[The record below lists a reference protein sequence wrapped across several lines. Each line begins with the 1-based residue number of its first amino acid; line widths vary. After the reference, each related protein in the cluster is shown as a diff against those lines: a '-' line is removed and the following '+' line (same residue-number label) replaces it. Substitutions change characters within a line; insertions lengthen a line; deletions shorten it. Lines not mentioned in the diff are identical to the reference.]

1 MRDDFLT
8 TEHEPGRTGY
18 NEIVSS
24 FHNPDGRVMI
34 AAHRGDWRHAPEN
47 SLAAIQYSIVA
58 HADLIEIDVQQT
70 RDGAFVL
77 MHDETVDRMTNG
89 SGTIAEMTLAELR
102 ELRLRQYQG
111 GSAKLLTN
119 YTIPTLEEVMI
130 LVRNKVM
137 INLDKCWAWRE
148 EIYPILE
155 RTGTVQQTLFKSTA
169 EPEEIHRFI
178 HRVGEKPLY
187 MHVLDSTNEQHAAQM
202 DDFCRYVKPH
212 AVEICFERED
222 SPLVAPE
229 VLRTIRQHNCRLWV
243 NTMWDSLCAGQSE
256 LGDAEANWQAHLQQG
271 FTMIQTDDTEK
282 LRRYL
287 DEVEQPE
294 RAAHRSVKVE

>member
-8 TEHEPGRTGY
+8 TEHERGRTGC

-24 FHNPDGRVMI
+24 FHNPNGRTMI

-58 HADLIEIDVQQT
+58 RADMIEIDVQQT

-89 SGTIAEMTLAELR
+89 SGAIAEMTLAELR
-102 ELRLRQYQG
+102 ALRLRQYQG

-130 LVRNKVM
+130 LVYNKVM
-137 INLDKCWAWRE
+137 INLDKCWAWRD

-178 HRVGEKPLY
+178 HSVDEKPLY
-187 MHVLDSTNEQHAAQM
+187 MHVLDSTNEQHAAQIG
-202 DDFCRYVKPH
+202 DICRYVKPQ
-212 AVEICFERED
+212 AIEICFEQAE
-222 SPLVAPE
+222 SPLVEPD
-229 VLRTIRQHNCRLWV
+229 VLRTIRQQNCRLWV

-256 LGDAEANWQAHLQQG
+256 LGDAEANWQAHVQQG
-271 FTMIQTDDTEK
+271 FNMIQTDDTER

-287 DEVEQPE
+287 DEVE
-294 RAAHRSVKVE
+294 RAENIARRSVKVE

>member
-8 TEHEPGRTGY
+8 TAHESGRTGY
-18 NEIVSS
+18 REIVSS
-24 FHNPDGRVMI
+24 FHRPNGRTMI

-58 HADLIEIDVQQT
+58 RADLIEIDVQQT

-89 SGTIAEMTLAELR
+89 SGAVADMTLAELR
-102 ELRLRQYQG
+102 ALRLRPYQG

-137 INLDKCWAWRE
+137 INLDKCWRWRDD
-148 EIYPILE
+148 IYPILE

-178 HRVGEKPLY
+178 HSVDEQPLY
-187 MHVLDSTNEQHAAQM
+187 MHILDSTNEQHAVQIEEI
-202 DDFCRYVKPH
+202 CRYVKPQ
-212 AVEICFERED
+212 AVEICFERAD
-222 SPLVAPE
+222 SPLVAPD
-229 VLRTIRQHNCRLWV
+229 VLHAIQQHHCRLWV
-243 NTMWDSLCAGQSE
+243 NTMWDSLCASQSE
-256 LGDAEANWQAHLQQG
+256 LGDAEVNWQAHRQQG
-271 FTMIQTDDTEK
+271 FNIIQTDEAEK

-287 DEVEQPE
+287 DEVEHADRMAQ
-294 RAAHRSVKVE
+294 RSVKVE